1 MDVRHPLGHSKRQRD
16 DQHHKRHHW
25 RGAPAR
31 LRHSL
36 RHDRR
41 TDRQPHLQSRQH
53 LRLPHRMGEHQHP
66 ARRSAGQPMMAAAA
80 ILLHGFGARYDLPI
94 SLALYLYAAAGV
106 VVISFVLVVLFAGDQ
121 VGAKALQYPRRAVP
135 ALASIAR
142 TPWPRIIG
150 GVIGIAGLLA
160 VVITGLFGSSNP
172 LYNPAEY
179 LVWIYFWAGLF
190 IFSGIVGNLWYL
202 VNPWAAAYFSFACL
216 ELTTGMANRPL
227 LVAILALVYSAVTLA
242 GMILVGRDEWLEHC
256 EAFTVLFGIVGRF
269 GPIEAERD
277 EAGRI
282 TSVFLRP
289 WGVGLLKRSATG
301 WDRVVFVI
309 LMLSTLAFDG
319 ILATPS
325 WQDFTITLE
334 PIWLPMG
341 AFGFFFVKTLG
352 LVSLSVA
359 FLLVFITFMELV
371 IWLGRRNVNLKAT
384 VSAFALTLVPIA
396 LVYNA
401 AHNYSYMVVQSQ
413 GLIPLLNDPLQKGW
427 HLWPAVAGF
436 TPSLALAQASTVWYA
451 QVVLIVLGHVV
462 AVYLAHLRAGERFRT
477 AQRALLSQYPML
489 VLMVLY
495 TMTSL
500 WILAQPITR
509 QSG

>member
-1 MDVRHPLGHSKRQRD
+1 MI
-16 DQHHKRHHW
+16 
-25 RGAPAR
+25 PA
-31 LRHSL
+31 
-36 RHDRR
+36 
-41 TDRQPHLQSRQH
+41 T
-53 LRLPHRMGEHQHP
+53 G
-66 ARRSAGQPMMAAAA
+66 

-121 VGAKALQYPRRAVP
+121 VGAKALQYPRRRMP

-142 TPWPRIIG
+142 TPWPRIVG
-150 GVIGIAGLLA
+150 GVVGIATLLA
-160 VVITGLFGSSNP
+160 IIISGLFGSSNP

-179 LVWIYFWAGLF
+179 LTWIFFWAGLV
-190 IFSGIVGNLWYL
+190 IISGLVGNLWYL
-202 VNPWAAAYFSFACL
+202 VNPWAAIYDAVVKVLRIKPALKLPKVGVWPAAAAYLSFACL
-216 ELTTGMANRPL
+216 ELTSGMANRPW
-227 LVAILALVYSAVTLA
+227 LVALLAVVYSAVTLA
-242 GMILVGRDEWLEHC
+242 GMFLFGRDEWLEHC
-256 EAFTVLFGIVGRF
+256 EAFTVLFSIVGRF
-269 GPIEAERD
+269 SPVEAERD
-277 EAGRI
+277 ETGRI
-282 TSVFLRP
+282 TMVYLRP
-289 WGVGLLKRSATG
+289 WGVGLLKPSPTG

-325 WQDFTITLE
+325 WQDFTIALE

-341 AFGFFFVKTLG
+341 QFGFFFVRTLG
-352 LVSLSVA
+352 LLLLSVA
-359 FLLVFITFMELV
+359 FLLVFITFLELV
-371 IWLGRRNVNLKAT
+371 VFLGRRNVDLKAT

-401 AHNYSYMVVQSQ
+401 AHNYSYIVVQSQ

-427 HLWPAVAGF
+427 HLWPAVAGY
-436 TPSLALAQASTVWYA
+436 TPSFALAQASTVWYA
-451 QVVLIVLGHVV
+451 QVVLIVLGHVI

-489 VLMVLY
+489 ILMVMY

-509 QSG
+509 EVG

>member
-1 MDVRHPLGHSKRQRD
+1 VIHTLG
-16 DQHHKRHHW
+16 
-25 RGAPAR
+25 
-31 LRHSL
+31 
-36 RHDRR
+36 
-41 TDRQPHLQSRQH
+41 
-53 LRLPHRMGEHQHP
+53 
-66 ARRSAGQPMMAAAA
+66 

-106 VVISFVLVVLFAGDQ
+106 VVISFVLVVLFTGDQ
-121 VGAKALQYPRRAVP
+121 VGARALQYPRRP
-135 ALASIAR
+135 APGLASIAR
-142 TPWPRIIG
+142 TRWPRMVG
-150 GVIGIAGLLA
+150 GVIGIAGLMA
-160 VVITGLFGSSNP
+160 IVITGLFGSSNP
-172 LYNPAEY
+172 VYNPAEY
-179 LVWIYFWAGLF
+179 LTWIYFWAGLF
-190 IFSGIVGNLWYL
+190 IVSGLVGNLWYL
-202 VNPWAAAYFSFACL
+202 VNPWAAIHNAISRLIPLEPVMKLPNVGVWPAAAAYFSFACL
-216 ELTTGMANRPL
+216 ELTTGMANRPW
-227 LVAILALVYSAVTLA
+227 LVAGLALVYSGVTLA
-242 GMILVGRDEWLEHC
+242 GMFLFGRDEWLEHC
-256 EAFTVLFGIVGRF
+256 EGFTVLFGIVGRF
-269 GPIEAERD
+269 SPLEAERD
-277 EAGRI
+277 ETGRI
-282 TSVFLRP
+282 TMVYLRP
-289 WGVGLLKRSATG
+289 WGVGLLKPSPTG

-325 WQDFTITLE
+325 WQDFNIALE

-341 AFGFFFVKTLG
+341 AFGFFFARTLG
-352 LVSLSVA
+352 LLLVSVA

-371 IWLGRRNVNLKAT
+371 IFLGRRSVDLKAT

-401 AHNYSYMVVQSQ
+401 AHNYSYVVVQSQ

-436 TPSLALAQASTVWYA
+436 TPSFALAQASTVWYA
-451 QVVLIVLGHVV
+451 QVVLIVLGHVI

-489 VLMVLY
+489 LLMVMY

-509 QSG
+509 EG

>member
-1 MDVRHPLGHSKRQRD
+1 
-16 DQHHKRHHW
+16 
-25 RGAPAR
+25 
-31 LRHSL
+31 
-36 RHDRR
+36 
-41 TDRQPHLQSRQH
+41 
-53 LRLPHRMGEHQHP
+53 
-66 ARRSAGQPMMAAAA
+66 MMAAAA

-202 VNPWAAAYFSFACL
+202 VNPWAAVYDMANKLLRLEPIWKLPNVGVWPAAAAYFSFACL

-289 WGVGLLKRSATG
+289 WGVGLLKPSATG

-371 IWLGRRNVNLKAT
+371 VLLGRRSVDLKAT

-401 AHNYSYMVVQSQ
+401 AHNYSYVVVQSQ
-413 GLIPLLNDPLQKGW
+413 GLIPLLNDPLQRGW
-427 HLWPAVAGF
+427 HLFPAVAGF
-436 TPSLALAQASTVWYA
+436 TPSFALAQASTVWYA
-451 QVVLIVLGHVV
+451 QVVLIVIGHVI

-489 VLMVLY
+489 LLMVMY
-495 TMTSL
+495 TTTSL

-509 QSG
+509 EVG